1 MRRLLLLLIL
11 LVVAPPLARAQF
23 PSPTFAAI
31 CVAASGT
38 CTAVAGQITA
48 PNLTITGAASLKGG
62 GQLLGTFTG
71 PTVLSN
77 VTPTLP
83 AATVATLPASG
94 TQSTMY
100 WASDCLNGGE
110 TVGNGTGC
118 RYHANNAGTLVPETF
133 PPAGT
138 VAIIGGQALTW
149 GHATANQGNGPL
161 ILTCSGSFVQGNAIV
176 TNAAGAC
183 VDSGVVP
190 SGGGGGGGGSGTVS
204 AGTIDQLAWYSSSG
218 TSVAGL
224 AVANN
229 AVLITSA
236 GGVPSEAT
244 TLPSGITLPSP
255 LVTTGLTLFGTAT
268 SSVQGNGLKVQLST
282 GAPVS
287 GHCTQFDANGNTV
300 DAGGACSIGGG
311 GGTVTAG
318 TVNQLAWYSSSG
330 TSVAGLTVAN
340 NAVLVTSAG
349 GVPSEATTLP
359 SGLTMPSGIFTTAM
373 SVFGT
378 SLTGLQGNGA
388 KMQLSTGAITS
399 GHCVQFDV
407 NGNTVDAGGSCTT
420 GGGGG
425 TVSAGTTNQ
434 IPFYTGT
441 GTTLGPMAIA
451 NNAVLVTSGAGIPSE
466 SSTLPN
472 GITLPAPLV
481 TTSLSLFGTS
491 VTAVQ
496 GTGPKVQLGAG
507 TSTSGHCV
515 QYDVNGN
522 TVDAGGACSVGAGTV
537 TNCAT
542 AGAPAYYP
550 SAGTAVGCPTVVN
563 NSLWSSNGS
572 GVFLAVTTLPA
583 SLTAPTWTL
592 SSPNVTGAAT
602 VSSATFTGALT
613 LAASAAAGANFN
625 CPATGVA
632 PTSPANGNIW
642 CASTGLF
649 DRFGGVTVGPLIGLA
664 QLSGTGAISYNNTT
678 GAFTCPL
685 CLLATGT
692 GGTLTPTAPIII
704 SGTGAISLGTTISP
718 VELVWDGATNVTAQ
732 TYPLPD
738 SWPWATGTIDTL
750 IAHTGGSSTPSFTVA
765 LTINGTPIAGSCGTG
780 VSISSGTD
788 TTTSCAG
795 AAITTGQK
803 LAIVTSSIAGTPN
816 TAVVQVNTH
825 HSNP

>member
-11 LVVAPPLARAQF
+11 LVVAPHLSLAQF

-48 PNLTITGAASLKGG
+48 PNLTITGAASLRGG
-62 GQLLGTFTG
+62 GQLLGTFAG

-83 AATVATLPASG
+83 PATVATLPASG
-94 TQSTMY
+94 IQSTLY

-133 PPAGT
+133 PPIGT
-138 VAIIGGQALTW
+138 VAVIGGQAITW
-149 GHATANQGNGPL
+149 GHATVNQGNGPA
-161 ILTCSGSFVQGNAIV
+161 ILTCTGSFVPGNALV

-183 VDSGVVP
+183 VDAGVVP
-190 SGGGGGGGGSGTVS
+190 SGGT
-204 AGTIDQLAWYSSSG
+204 
-218 TSVAGL
+218 
-224 AVANN
+224 
-229 AVLITSA
+229 
-236 GGVPSEAT
+236 
-244 TLPSGITLPSP
+244 
-255 LVTTGLTLFGTAT
+255 
-268 SSVQGNGLKVQLST
+268 
-282 GAPVS
+282 
-287 GHCTQFDANGNTV
+287 
-300 DAGGACSIGGG
+300 GG
-311 GGTVTAG
+311 GGTV
-318 TVNQLAWYSSSG
+318 
-330 TSVAGLTVAN
+330 AN
-340 NAVLVTSAG
+340 
-349 GVPSEATTLP
+349 
-359 SGLTMPSGIFTTAM
+359 
-373 SVFGT
+373 
-378 SLTGLQGNGA
+378 
-388 KMQLSTGAITS
+388 
-399 GHCVQFDV
+399 
-407 NGNTVDAGGSCTT
+407 CT
-420 GGGGG
+420 
-425 TVSAGTTNQ
+425 
-434 IPFYTGT
+434 
-441 GTTLGPMAIA
+441 
-451 NNAVLVTSGAGIPSE
+451 
-466 SSTLPN
+466 
-472 GITLPAPLV
+472 
-481 TTSLSLFGTS
+481 
-491 VTAVQ
+491 
-496 GTGPKVQLGAG
+496 
-507 TSTSGHCV
+507 
-515 QYDVNGN
+515 
-522 TVDAGGACSVGAGTV
+522 
-537 TNCAT
+537 T
-542 AGAPAYYP
+542 AGAPSYYAV
-550 SAGTAVGCPTVVN
+550 SGTTVTCPTVVN
-563 NSLWSSNGS
+563 NSLWSTNGS
-572 GVFLAVTTLPA
+572 GVLTAVTTLP
-583 SLTAPTWTL
+583 STLTAPTWTL
-592 SSPNVTGAAT
+592 SNANLTGSAT

-613 LAASAAAGANFN
+613 LAASATAGANFN

-642 CASTGLF
+642 CASTGVF
-649 DRFGGVTVGPLIGLA
+649 ARFGGVTVGPLIGLA
-664 QLSGTGAISYNNTT
+664 QLSGIGAISYNNTT